1 MEMKTRLKGF
11 PGAGAS
17 VHQSQWMVFFD
28 AGDAPGQSGGP
39 RPGHSIFSLVTNLH
53 CNDLLFITI
62 T

>member
-28 AGDAPGQSGGP
+28 AGNAPGQSGRP
-39 RPGHSIFSLVTNLH
+39 RPGLVTNLH
-53 CNDLLFITI
+53 YNDLLLIRIT
-62 T
+62 